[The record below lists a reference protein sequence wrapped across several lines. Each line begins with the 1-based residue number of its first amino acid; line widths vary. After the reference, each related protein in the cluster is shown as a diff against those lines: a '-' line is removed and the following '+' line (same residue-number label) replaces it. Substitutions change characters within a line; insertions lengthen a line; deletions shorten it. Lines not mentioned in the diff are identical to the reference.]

1 MFVAAFY
8 VYSFREKSFDIT
20 VEHHDKIFDKKIM
33 ITMRKK
39 KTTEIKSKKKNSKY
53 NNLERAKI
61 GLYKE
66 RDLRIELNNRKNWC
80 QKKKNVHEER

>member
-39 KTTEIKSKKKNSKY
+39 KTTEIKSKKKK
-53 NNLERAKI
+53 
-61 GLYKE
+61 
-66 RDLRIELNNRKNWC
+66 
-80 QKKKNVHEER
+80 